1 MIIPP
6 KPVLNVLVVD
16 DSAVVREAMTAIL
29 SRASDIRVTVAA
41 DPLIA
46 MEKMKRLRPDVIVL
60 DLEMPRMHG
69 LEFLRKVMRED
80 PIPVVVCSAST
91 AKGTQ
96 CALSAL
102 CEGAIEVV
110 AKPEL
115 GIREFLHDS
124 AVMLTETV
132 RGAAQARI
140 HRPVRGK
147 RPSSGEM
154 KALVPVSRPT
164 PVPAPTSRPS
174 SSRPPLP
181 HRPDGTE
188 PRRFT
193 PPPPPPPGPG
203 VRPLPARPGSSP
215 PSIGARGLAPVASS
229 GPARAPARPAP
240 LSLPGTYSRLIAIG
254 ASTGGTEAIREIL
267 LAMPENAPPIVIV
280 QHMPPVFT
288 AAFAASLS
296 SLCRIEVK
304 EAAHGDRVLPGRAL
318 VAPGGRHMALLGSV
332 VGQQS
337 VMISDGP
344 LVSGHRP
351 SVDVLFSSVARVA
364 GRDAVGVILTGMGG
378 DGAEGLLEMKRAGAA
393 TIAQDEKTCV
403 VFGMPKEAILLGAA
417 DDVLPLPQI
426 AAAMLRK
433 ATLVSRSL

>member
-29 SRASDIRVTVAA
+29 SRASDMRVTVAA

-69 LEFLRKVMRED
+69 LEFLRKVMTED

-102 CEGAIEVV
+102 CQGAIEVV

-115 GIREFLHDS
+115 GIRDFLHDS

-140 HRPVRGK
+140 HRPIRGK
-147 RPSSGEM
+147 RPPSGEV

-164 PVPAPTSRPS
+164 PPAPAPAPTSRPS

-181 HRPDGTE
+181 LRPDVTE
-188 PRRFT
+188 ARRFT

-215 PSIGARGLAPVASS
+215 PSVGGS

-254 ASTGGTEAIREIL
+254 ASTGGTEAIRELL

-337 VMISDGP
+337 VMLSDGP

-378 DGAEGLLEMKRAGAA
+378 DGSEGLLEMKRAGAA

-417 DDVLPLPQI
+417 DEVLPLPQI

-433 ATLVSRSL
+433 ATLVSRSS